1 MPPRRR
7 GPAEPGD
14 SEEAVPSRLWPGEQP
29 LPPEL
34 LADSRGAAYTAA
46 CALQES
52 SRETEALCAPW
63 PVPWAALVEAQGQDG
78 SAAALEQELDAA
90 LVGAA
95 QCTATGGVPPSQ
107 IEAVRARQTEHCQV
121 SLLPDFLP
129 AATKACVD
137 ELRARILTWLQH
149 QPRLSGAGDN
159 ELALRGERGVALVLK
174 TLGAS
179 TLSHGWLNAC
189 V

>member
-1 MPPRRR
+1 MRRDLREKTHRVSSQAAFRGQHCDVALRTTHKYPHPVMPPHRR
-7 GPAEPGD
+7 GPAEPDD
-14 SEEAVPSRLWPGEQP
+14 SEEAVPGRPWPGEQP

-90 LVGAA
+90 LVDAA
-95 QCTATGGVPPSQ
+95 QRTAAGGVPPSQ
-107 IEAVRARQTEHCQV
+107 IEAVRAKQPEHCQ
-121 SLLPDFLP
+121 STCCLTSCLP
-129 AATKACVD
+129 
-137 ELRARILTWLQH
+137 RR
-149 QPRLSGAGDN
+149 R
-159 ELALRGERGVALVLK
+159 R
-174 TLGAS
+174 AS
-179 TLSHGWLNAC
+179 TS
-189 V
+189 